1 MGSGK
6 TSWAFQDLFNK
17 HLDENILYIS
27 PFLCEIEG
35 ENGRIPQAIKDGK
48 ITGRQIL
55 TPKNKGAGKLGNI
68 ANLIN
73 NQMDI
78 ASTHA
83 LFRMFDEDCKQ
94 ALRDN
99 DYTLILDETLDCVE
113 PYFFKAK
120 DDAEELLAKHDI
132 EIDSNGL
139 VKWTGSER
147 ETRYKDVRLL
157 AQNKALFRVDDRF
170 FVWHYPVDIFTLFKK
185 VYILTYMF
193 DGSLMKYYF
202 DMYNVHYTIK
212 SISGDRGNY
221 KLVDYYIPDINS
233 IKDRLN
239 IYRGNYNT
247 NIPQKENV
255 LSTNWS
261 NQAYNKN
268 HIKQIQKN
276 MYNYVHNVVNVKSD
290 DVMWTS
296 IKANKDKL
304 KGKGYTSGYIPC
316 NLRAQNDYKDKT
328 TLMYCVNWYTNPE
341 IIKFFAQHGITVN
354 QDKIALSTMLQW
366 LWRSNIRE
374 PNSNKTINI
383 YIPSIRMRRL
393 LYQWLAT

>member
-6 TSWAFQDLFNK
+6 TSWAFQNLFNK

-55 TPKNKGAGKLGNI
+55 TPKNKGTGKLGNI

-255 LSTNWS
+255 L
-261 NQAYNKN
+261 AYLK
-268 HIKQIQKN
+268 
-276 MYNYVHNVVNVKSD
+276 
-290 DVMWTS
+290 
-296 IKANKDKL
+296 KL
-304 KGKGYTSGYIPC
+304 KHYQDNRKSLPDYNHQWDGYIC
-316 NLRAQNDYKDKT
+316 LRPNGDMIPLEYMSRKIPELTVKAGLPRLK
-328 TLMYCVNWYTNPE
+328 LHELRHTNISLLYE
-341 IIKFFAQHGITVN
+341 QGASWKELQEWSG
-354 QDKIALSTMLQW
+354 DSTA
-366 LWRSNIRE
+366 
-374 PNSNKTINI
+374 
-383 YIPSIRMRRL
+383 RL
-393 LYQWLAT
+393 LMDTYTHVTNKSKAKLANMVDGFLTA

>member
-341 IIKFFAQHGITVN
+341 IIKFFAQR
-354 QDKIALSTMLQW
+354 QLIAL
-366 LWRSNIRE
+366 
-374 PNSNKTINI
+374 
-383 YIPSIRMRRL
+383 
-393 LYQWLAT
+393 YQIAHGEVAIETDS

>member
-55 TPKNKGAGKLGNI
+55 TPKNKGTGKLGNI